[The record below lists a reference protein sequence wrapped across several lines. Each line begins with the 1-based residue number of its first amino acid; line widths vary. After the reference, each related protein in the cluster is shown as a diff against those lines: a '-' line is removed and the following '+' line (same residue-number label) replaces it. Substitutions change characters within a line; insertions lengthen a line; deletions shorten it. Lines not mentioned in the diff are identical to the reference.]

1 MNDYRTWRHVFK
13 LDPNKELSDRDLE
26 KVCESGTDAVIVGG
40 TDGVT
45 LDNTLSLLS
54 RVRRYAIDC
63 ALEISALEAVT
74 PGFDFYLIP
83 TVLNSE
89 KVDWIV
95 KRHHEAVKMF
105 GRTMNWD
112 EIIAEGYCILNPNAK
127 AARLTEARTT
137 LDAEDV
143 EAYAMMAERMF
154 RLPIFYLEYSG
165 AYGDLEMVRAARKG
179 LEKTRLFYGGGIDSP
194 EKAEQMAEYADTI
207 VVGNAVYENLEA
219 ALQTVQAVKSMK
231 KQ

>member
-1 MNDYRTWRHVFK
+1 
-13 LDPNKELSDRDLE
+13 
-26 KVCESGTDAVIVGG
+26 
-40 TDGVT
+40 
-45 LDNTLSLLS
+45 
-54 RVRRYAIDC
+54 
-63 ALEISALEAVT
+63 
-74 PGFDFYLIP
+74 
-83 TVLNSE
+83 
-89 KVDWIV
+89 
-95 KRHHEAVKMF
+95 MF